1 MYGNLGITTSSEFQ
15 KGVFIYTIYVYIKS
29 ILKAELRSRLS
40 NKLILKMCFIKKNK
54 KYPSIRRDLIYD
66 ISNH

>member
-1 MYGNLGITTSSEFQ
+1 MYSNLGITTFSEFQ

-40 NKLILKMCFIKKNK
+40 NK
-54 KYPSIRRDLIYD
+54 
-66 ISNH
+66 